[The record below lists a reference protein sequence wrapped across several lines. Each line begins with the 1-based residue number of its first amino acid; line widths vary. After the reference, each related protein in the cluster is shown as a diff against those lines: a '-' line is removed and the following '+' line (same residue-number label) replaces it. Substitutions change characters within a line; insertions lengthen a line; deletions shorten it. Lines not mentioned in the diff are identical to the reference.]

1 MRNCQDRP
9 SQYINVGIP
18 KKSKDSLVVRSVGI
32 LDFRKFEKPNIA
44 FIQDLKKN
52 VGANK
57 YKNISKNNDING
69 NKSKK
74 KVKNRN
80 SETKKI
86 DPGNPRKIRV
96 FKSIARNS
104 LGHMKFIPLTSVINR
119 VLNLLATAS
128 TSKNEL
134 VDNRAWLIIIQ
145 KLDNIRFDWPLT
157 IHIVSQCI
165 STTVE

>member
-1 MRNCQDRP
+1 M
-9 SQYINVGIP
+9 GIP
-18 KKSKDSLVVRSVGI
+18 KKSKDSLDVRSIGI

-57 YKNISKNNDING
+57 YKNINKNSDISG

-86 DPGNPRKIRV
+86 DPGNPKKIRV
-96 FKSIARNS
+96 FKSIARNN
-104 LGHMKFIPLTSVINR
+104 LGHIKFNPLISVIKR

-134 VDNRAWLIIIQ
+134 VDNKA
-145 KLDNIRFDWPLT
+145 
-157 IHIVSQCI
+157 
-165 STTVE
+165 

>member
-1 MRNCQDRP
+1 M
-9 SQYINVGIP
+9 GIP
-18 KKSKDSLVVRSVGI
+18 KKSKDSLAVRSIGI

-57 YKNISKNNDING
+57 YKNINKNNDISG

-86 DPGNPRKIRV
+86 DPGNPKKIRV
-96 FKSIARNS
+96 FKSIARNN
-104 LGHMKFIPLTSVINR
+104 LGHIKFNPLISVIKR

-134 VDNRAWLIIIQ
+134 VESKAWLIIIQ
-145 KLDNIRFDWPLT
+145 KLDSIKLDWPLT

>member
-18 KKSKDSLVVRSVGI
+18 KKSKDSLAVRSVGI

-57 YKNISKNNDING
+57 YKNINKNNDISG

-86 DPGNPRKIRV
+86 DPGNPKKIRV
-96 FKSIARNS
+96 FKSIARNN
-104 LGHMKFIPLTSVINR
+104 LGHIKFNPLISVINR

-134 VDNRAWLIIIQ
+134 VDSKA
-145 KLDNIRFDWPLT
+145 
-157 IHIVSQCI
+157 
-165 STTVE
+165 